1 MELKGGNSMIYKD
14 KKVLVVGMA
23 RSGVAAAQLLN
34 MAGAKVIVNDS
45 KTEAELGDSILPLR
59 DLPLTREFGRPAG
72 ELLEGIDAL
81 VISPGIPV
89 NAPFVKAAQEKGIY
103 VTGELEL
110 ASQLS
115 RGTLVAV
122 TGTNGKTTTVS
133 LLGEIFRNAGKVTHV
148 VGNIGYPYS
157 AAAMV
162 SKKEDVV
169 VCEVSSFQMETA
181 DTFHPHVG
189 VLTNITEDHLNRHGT
204 MEVYTAMKMRMFKC
218 QGSEDYAI
226 FNADDPALK
235 GLPRQVRSRVLMF
248 SRKQEVERG
257 AFVRGDM
264 IMINITGEEKAVCRT
279 DEVMIPGPHNL
290 ENALA
295 AVCAASAMEVPVPVI
310 RHSLKTFRGVEH
322 RIESVRTLDG
332 VEYFNDSKGTNVDST
347 IKAVQTMKKPT
358 AIILG
363 GYDKHCSFD
372 PLSVEMVQSEYI
384 KEAVLIGETAD
395 QIEASLRKEGFENI
409 TRTDTMENAVNIC
422 RQLADDGWN
431 ILLSP
436 ACASFDMFS
445 DYEER
450 GRVFKQIVNDLK

>member
-1 MELKGGNSMIYKD
+1 MIYKD

-23 RSGVAAAQLLN
+23 RSGVAAAQLLHQ
-34 MAGAKVIVNDS
+34 AGAVVIVNDS
-45 KTEAELGDSILPLR
+45 KTEEQLGESIQPLQ
-59 DLPLTREFGRPAG
+59 DLPVIREFGKPAG
-72 ELLEGIDAL
+72 ELLDGIDAL
-81 VISPGIPV
+81 VISPGIP
-89 NAPFVKAAQEKGIY
+89 NTAPFVQAAREKGIY

-115 RGTLVAV
+115 KGTLVAI
-122 TGTNGKTTTVS
+122 TGTNGKTTTVT

-204 MEVYTAMKMRMFKC
+204 MEVYTAMKMRMFKR
-218 QGSEDYAI
+218 QGPEDFAI

-235 GLPRQVRSRVLMF
+235 ALPKQVRSRVLMF
-248 SRKQEVERG
+248 SRLKEVERG
-257 AFVRGDM
+257 AFVRDGM
-264 IMINITGEEKAVCRT
+264 IVVNISGEEKTVCRT
-279 DEVMIPGPHNL
+279 EEVMIPGPHNL

-322 RIESVRTLDG
+322 RIESVRVLDG

-358 AIILG
+358 VIILG

-372 PLSVEMVQSEYI
+372 PLSREMVQSEYM
-384 KEAVLIGETAD
+384 KQAVLIGETAD
-395 QIEASLRKEGFENI
+395 QIEASLIKEGFENI
-409 TRTDTMENAVNIC
+409 TRADTLENAVAIC
-422 RQLADDGWN
+422 RKLADDGWN